1 MPENLAA
8 VRERNSAVE
17 EWGPILER
25 ATQEVFEMMLGC
37 SLEPA
42 TQSMRSKLEVTA
54 VVGLA
59 GQLCGAFSIRCSG
72 RAALLMTWAMLGIE
86 EHEVTEQSWDAV
98 GEVCN
103 MAAGNFKAKLEGL
116 GDNCMLSVPT
126 IVSGADYILRS
137 LADGGS
143 VLRDFSFKGE
153 RIVVC
158 LEVHTC

>member
-1 MPENLAA
+1 MPGTNVA
-8 VRERNSAVE
+8 VRELSNAVE

-37 SLEPA
+37 GLEPA
-42 TQSMRSKLEVTA
+42 TQSVRSQLEVTA

-59 GQLCGAFSIRCSG
+59 GQLCGAFSIRCSSRG
-72 RAALLMTWAMLGIE
+72 ALLMTSAMLGLD
-86 EHEVTEQSWDAV
+86 EHEVSGDSWDAV

-103 MAAGNFKAKLEGL
+103 MTAGNFKAKLDGL

-126 IVSGADYILRS
+126 IVNGADYTLRS

-143 VLRDFSFKGE
+143 VVREFSFKGE
-153 RIVVC
+153 RVIAC
-158 LEVHTC
+158 LEFHI